1 VDLLD
6 VSVFT
11 AFFIIG
17 ITGCGP
23 NGSVNDRI
31 ASSRSITAVSTP
43 NAEASIRESRLSVIN
58 RELLDSTDVRPNP
71 DAATESELDAKAK
84 EAQNLIT
91 SLNMELS
98 IQRATDGD
106 ELQALRDRQE
116 QSSRAQQSLLADLR
130 MQIQNQERRVAEKQ
144 SAMTMAIAP
153 EGGDL
158 RNQVEGDYA
167 QAVGELNRIRSKYS
181 SLLLAQ
187 SSNPDQY
194 YSEQRIRL
202 DSLRSRQNDFSAM
215 IQSAKAELAEVSREK
230 ATLRQANRL
239 RTVRMNQLRAE
250 RDSLLN
256 PR

>member
-1 VDLLD
+1 
-6 VSVFT
+6 
-11 AFFIIG
+11 
-17 ITGCGP
+17 
-23 NGSVNDRI
+23 
-31 ASSRSITAVSTP
+31 VSTP